1 MLKRKRDR
9 TAVEEF
15 CKRIRYNLGK
25 DVREIKLFG
34 SKVTDR
40 DNPESDIDL
49 FIVVSEKTAEVE
61 SFILDTAF
69 DIDLKYNVY
78 ISTRIVSESVLK
90 DTVWRITPFIKKIER
105 EGVLV

>member
-9 TAVEEF
+9 IAVEEF
-15 CKRIRYNLGK
+15 CKRIRNNLGRE
-25 DVREIKLFG
+25 VRAIKLFG

-61 SFILDTAF
+61 NLILDTAF
-69 DIDLKYNVY
+69 DLDLKYNVY

-90 DTVWRITPFIKKIER
+90 DPVWRITPFIKKIEQ